1 MSRDMYYGWKLLLV
15 FWLVLLVAAAFPLYG
30 GGVMNAYMASD
41 LQMPRHMVGLP
52 MSVYQFT
59 FGLGAP
65 VVGLII
71 ERWGIRATLIAGA
84 LLIAASALLMGFVV
98 SAPIVAILVFGVL
111 IGMGGAAAGGITT
124 QAGVARWFTRKR
136 ALAMAVLMSA
146 PGFGGFIVAPL
157 INKVIVAASGNW
169 RAGWWVTALVATGA
183 ALLGFL
189 FVRESPADVGQQPDG
204 IAADATAANQS
215 HARAL
220 RSFISTQEWTRSEV
234 LRTRAFWV
242 LLVAAFGLNLGYTLY
257 FAIGVVHLQDLGH
270 PKGVG
275 AWALSVFG
283 ISTLLGK
290 LALAALGDRYD
301 PRYVWAATA
310 VAFGLGLILMS
321 TATTDAKLFACIV
334 LLGFGFG
341 GGLACMFAVLSN
353 YFGPKAFPAVAGL
366 AVAITTCAGALAPPL
381 AGLLYAQSGSYRY
394 AFLMIAGWC
403 FLGAIL
409 MAATR
414 PPVRPESARA
424 GLPAKSRLPGVE

>member
-1 MSRDMYYGWKLLLV
+1 MFYGWKLLLV

-30 GGVMNAYMASD
+30 GGVMNAYMVSD
-41 LQMPRHMVGLP
+41 LQMPRHPVGLP

-65 VVGLII
+65 IVGLIV
-71 ERWGIRATLIAGA
+71 ERWGIRATLIGGA
-84 LLIAASALLMGFVV
+84 LMIAVSSLLMGFVV
-98 SAPIVAILVFGVL
+98 SGSLAAILVFGVL
-111 IGMGGAAAGGITT
+111 LGLGGAAAGGITT

-136 ALAMAVLMSA
+136 ALAMAILMSA

-157 INKVIVAASGNW
+157 IDKIIVAADGNW
-169 RAGWWVTALVATGA
+169 RAGWWLAALVACAA

-189 FVRESPADVGQQPDG
+189 FVRERPADIEQHPDG
-204 IAADATAANQS
+204 IDPDAATS
-215 HARAL
+215 HETNARAARPL
-220 RSFISTQEWTRSEV
+220 RSFISTEEWTRSDV

-242 LLVAAFGLNLGYTLY
+242 LLIAAFGQNLGYTLY
-257 FAIGVVHLQDLGH
+257 FAVGLVHLQDLGH
-270 PKGVG
+270 PKTVG
-275 AWALSVFG
+275 AWALSIFG

-290 LALAALGDRYD
+290 LALGALGDRYD

-310 VAFGLGLILMS
+310 AAFGLGLILMS

-341 GGLACMFAVLSN
+341 GGLASMFAVLSN
-353 YFGPKAFPAVAGL
+353 YFGPKVFPAVAGI

-381 AGLLYAQSGSYRY
+381 AGVLYGRAGSYRPT
-394 AFLMIAGWC
+394 FLLLAGAC
-403 FLGAIL
+403 FVGALL

-414 PPVRPESARA
+414 PPRRPQIGH
-424 GLPAKSRLPGVE
+424 GLTAKSQLPGVQ